1 MQVEVGVPMSD
12 AAAIGPALFIIGCL
26 IVGLPL
32 LNADTTA
39 GRFLPC
45 LACILLIA
53 RTVVWRVT
61 ETLPPFAFS
70 HDAIWSYVFFSFEIL
85 SSGSRMLLFIVM
97 ARTIDRATQATRNAA
112 WVSSRS
118 RRVDLLIPTYNEEQ
132 AILERTIIGAQSQD
146 YDNYRIFVLDDG
158 RRDWLRGLCERRD
171 VGYIT
176 RSSNEHAK
184 AGNIN
189 NALLQLSGEEA
200 GEFIAILDADFVP
213 QPEFLS
219 RALAPFRAEQAG
231 CVETPQHL

>member
-1 MQVEVGVPMSD
+1 MSD
-12 AAAIGPALFIIGCL
+12 ATAIGPVLFIIGCL

-53 RTVVWRVT
+53 RTVVWRVS

-70 HDAIWSYVFFSFEIL
+70 LEAIWSYVFFSFEIL
-85 SSGSRMLLFIVM
+85 SSVSSMLLFIFLSR
-97 ARTIDRATQATRNAA
+97 AIDRTTQATRNAA
-112 WVSSRS
+112 WVRSRS

-158 RRDWLRGLCERRD
+158 RLEGR
-171 VGYIT
+171 
-176 RSSNEHAK
+176 
-184 AGNIN
+184 
-189 NALLQLSGEEA
+189 
-200 GEFIAILDADFVP
+200 
-213 QPEFLS
+213 
-219 RALAPFRAEQAG
+219 
-231 CVETPQHL
+231 

>member
-1 MQVEVGVPMSD
+1 MSYTD
-12 AAAIGPALFIIGCL
+12 PAAIGPVLFIIGCL

-32 LNADTTA
+32 LNRDTTA

-53 RTVVWRVT
+53 RTVVWRVS

-70 HDAIWSYVFFSFEIL
+70 LEAVWSYTFFFFEML
-85 SSGSRMLLFIVM
+85 SSVSSMLLFIFLS
-97 ARTIDRATQATRNAA
+97 RTIDRTIQATSNIA
-112 WVSSRS
+112 WVRSRS
-118 RRVDLLIPTYNEEQ
+118 RRVDLLIPTYNEEE

-158 RRDWLRGLCERRD
+158 RRDWLRDLCERRK
-171 VGYIT
+171 VGYIA
-176 RSSNEHAK
+176 RSNNEHRK

-189 NALLQLSGEEA
+189 NALRQLANEEA
-200 GEFIAILDADFVP
+200 GEFVAILDADFVP

-219 RALAPFRAEQAG
+219 RALALFRDEEEIGRAH
-231 CVETPQHL
+231 V